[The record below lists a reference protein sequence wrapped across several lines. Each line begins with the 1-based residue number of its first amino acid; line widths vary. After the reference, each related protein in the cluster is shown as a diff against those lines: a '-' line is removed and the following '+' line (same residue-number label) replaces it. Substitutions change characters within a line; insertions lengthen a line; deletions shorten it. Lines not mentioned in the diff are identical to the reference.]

1 MTRGRVGGRKRED
14 TFVKDDVTRDID
26 PTCGA
31 VKTLETKM
39 MRAVTEENT
48 LTRPELKFMVIVWP
62 KIWPT
67 RAPEDTENLVFD
79 RSVEEFCDRCGVVK
93 NTAGHAID

>member
-39 MRAVTEENT
+39 MGAVTEKNT
-48 LTRPELKFMVIVWP
+48 LT
-62 KIWPT
+62 
-67 RAPEDTENLVFD
+67 
-79 RSVEEFCDRCGVVK
+79 
-93 NTAGHAID
+93 

>member
-1 MTRGRVGGRKRED
+1 MTRGRVRGRKRKD
-14 TFVKDDVTRDID
+14 TFVKDDVARDID
-26 PTCGA
+26 STCGA

-39 MRAVTEENT
+39 MGAVTEKYT
-48 LTRPELKFMVIVWP
+48 LSGPELKFTVIVWP